1 MNLLVG
7 DLMLLLLDRGVGDDK
22 HVLHSCSSGRTTG
35 NASGDI
41 LTGMR
46 PPVSRRE

>member
-1 MNLLVG
+1 MNLLAG
-7 DLMLLLLDRGVGDDK
+7 DLMLLLLDRGVG
-22 HVLHSCSSGRTTG
+22 G
-35 NASGDI
+35 GDI